1 MVRAPLPL
9 TLPLA
14 LAFACAAGA
23 AAAQTLDTA
32 QQRVDLAGTA
42 PSVCKMDAPRS
53 GGGGNIQFSVSSN
66 NAAEL
71 DFRAL
76 ANPTTAVAQATQV
89 SVLFPV
95 ICTGPHSLTVSS
107 TNGGLTNPA
116 APATGFAT
124 RVDYVLTAQWSTDQK
139 QFQTVGSP
147 TSLNLTESDGVA
159 GDLTVAIAIA
169 NGVLPLVSGSY
180 TDQVVVQF
188 SATP

>member
-1 MVRAPLPL
+1 MMIRALPIAI
-9 TLPLA
+9 P
-14 LAFACAAGA
+14 FVCAASI
-23 AAAQTLDTA
+23 AAAQTQNTA

-42 PSVCKMDAPRS
+42 PSVCKMDAPHS
-53 GGGGNIQFSVSSN
+53 GGGGNVQFSVSSN

-76 ANPTTAVAQATQV
+76 ANPTTALAQAAQV
-89 SVLFPV
+89 SVSFPV
-95 ICTGPHSLTVSS
+95 ICTGAHSLTVSS
-107 TNGGLTNPA
+107 TNGGLTNPSPPA
-116 APATGFAT
+116 AGFAT
-124 RVDYVLTAQWSTDQK
+124 RVDYALTAQWAADQK

-147 TSLNLTESDGVA
+147 TSLNLSESDGVA

-169 NGVLPLVSGSY
+169 NGALPLVSGSY

>member
-1 MVRAPLPL
+1 MMIRALPL
-9 TLPLA
+9 TLL
-14 LAFACAAGA
+14 FVCAAGA
-23 AAAQTLDTA
+23 AAAQTPDTA
-32 QQRVDLAGTA
+32 QQRVSLAGNA

-53 GGGGNIQFSVSSN
+53 GGGGNVQFTVSSS

-71 DFRAL
+71 NFQAL
-76 ANPTTAVAQATQV
+76 ANPTTAVAQAAQV
-89 SVLFPV
+89 SVSFPV
-95 ICTGPHSLTVSS
+95 ICTGAHSLTVSS

-116 APATGFAT
+116 QAAAGFAT
-124 RVDYVLTAQWSTDQK
+124 RVDYALTAQWAADQK

-169 NGVLPLVSGSY
+169 NGALPLVSGPY